1 MVPGMNRTT
10 MFCCL
15 LIVSCLAT
23 AQPAAQ
29 SDIGYATVAAAL
41 QDLPTKPR
49 VIVAVK
55 EGWTIVDDAA
65 NSTIWSFAPV
75 GHAAYPAVV
84 KRTAVERNGHIFL
97 DMRALCEAK
106 KAPCDALM
114 AQFQQM
120 NTEMQKSFAAKAA
133 PVKPEW
139 KPSAQQTADAA
150 ALLARFHG
158 AVDAERYQEA
168 YALFTPATKAQLPL
182 DQFVADEASMRSQA
196 GPLTHAVAKTTWYKD
211 PPNAVGPGIFT
222 AYDETCSGKN
232 MASCT
237 EVVILHEPPG
247 GTLQVMRFERTLHLT
262 AK

>member
-1 MVPGMNRTT
+1 MSRIAT
-10 MFCCL
+10 FCCL

-23 AQPAAQ
+23 AQPAAR
-29 SDIGYATVAAAL
+29 SDIGYASVAAAL
-41 QDLPTKPR
+41 QDLPTKPGVTVSVR
-49 VIVAVK
+49 

-65 NSTIWSFAPV
+65 NSTLWSFAPV

-84 KRTAVERNGHIFL
+84 KRTVMNRDGQTFL
-97 DMRALCEAK
+97 DMRALCQAK

-139 KPSAQQTADAA
+139 TPSAQQATDAA

-168 YALFTPATKAQLPL
+168 YALLTPATKAQLPL
-182 DQFVADEASMRSQA
+182 AQFVADEASMRSKA

-222 AYDETCSGKN
+222 AFDETCSGKN

-247 GTLQVMRFERTLHLT
+247 GTLQVMRFERTVHLT
-262 AK
+262 EK